1 MPEELLYEGKAKKL
15 FITEDPQI
23 LRVEY
28 KDDATAFNGKKF
40 DRLKDKGRLNN
51 AITVF
56 FFEHLETKD
65 IPSHF
70 VRKISET
77 EQLVR
82 RVKIIPLEVVVRNVA
97 AGSLSKRIGW
107 EEGKD
112 LPHPIVE
119 FYYKDDDLGDP
130 LLAEEHIRL
139 LELASEAQIEE
150 LKKRG
155 LAVNEA
161 LKSLMLSKKIRLIDF
176 KLEFGLDQKGEILLA
191 DEISPDTCRFW
202 DIESGKILDKDR
214 FRRDL
219 GGVTEAYLEIHQRL
233 TEEIIRK
240 ASSPWSSNRTFWIHK
255 DEP

>member
-1 MPEELLYEGKAKKL
+1 MERDMPEELLYEGKAKKL

-107 EEGKD
+107 EEGKE

-150 LKKRG
+150 LKNRG
-155 LAVNEA
+155 LAINEA
-161 LKSLMLSKKIRLIDF
+161 LKSLMLSKGIRLIDF

-233 TEEIIRK
+233 TEEII
-240 ASSPWSSNRTFWIHK
+240 
-255 DEP
+255 

>member
-1 MPEELLYEGKAKKL
+1 MERDMPEELLYEGKAKKL

-40 DRLKDKGRLNN
+40 DRLRDKGRLNN

-107 EEGKD
+107 EEGKE

-161 LKSLMLSKKIRLIDF
+161 LKSLMLSKGIQLIDF

-233 TEEIIRK
+233 TEEI
-240 ASSPWSSNRTFWIHK
+240 T
-255 DEP
+255 

>member
-1 MPEELLYEGKAKKL
+1 MERDMPEELLYEGKAKKL

-56 FFEHLETKD
+56 FFEYLETKD

-150 LKKRG
+150 LKNRG

-233 TEEIIRK
+233 TEEII
-240 ASSPWSSNRTFWIHK
+240 
-255 DEP
+255 

>member
-40 DRLKDKGRLNN
+40 DRLRDKGRLNN

-107 EEGKD
+107 EEGKE

-155 LAVNEA
+155 LAINEA
-161 LKSLMLSKKIRLIDF
+161 LKSLMLLKGIRLIDF

-233 TEEIIRK
+233 TEEI
-240 ASSPWSSNRTFWIHK
+240 T
-255 DEP
+255 

>member
-1 MPEELLYEGKAKKL
+1 MERDMPEELLYEGKAKKL

-40 DRLKDKGRLNN
+40 DRLRDKGRLNN

-56 FFEHLETKD
+56 FFEHLEKKD

-107 EEGKD
+107 EEGKE

-155 LAVNEA
+155 LAINEA
-161 LKSLMLSKKIRLIDF
+161 LESLMLSKGIRLIDF

-233 TEEIIRK
+233 TEEI
-240 ASSPWSSNRTFWIHK
+240 T
-255 DEP
+255 

>member
-40 DRLKDKGRLNN
+40 DRLRDKGRLNN

-107 EEGKD
+107 EEGKE

-161 LKSLMLSKKIRLIDF
+161 LKSLMLSKGIRLIDF

-219 GGVTEAYLEIHQRL
+219 GGVTEAYLEVHQRL
-233 TEEIIRK
+233 TEEI
-240 ASSPWSSNRTFWIHK
+240 T
-255 DEP
+255 